1 RANRRA
7 AELDRVTRPAGGAD
21 PADDGERDVLGRAT
35 EWQSSVDADQQ
46 RLRFAGEQALRGE
59 HVLDFRSA
67 DAEGEASECAVR
79 AGMGVAANDSHS
91 RQGRAVL
98 RADDVNDPLAQVTK
112 WEVSLGAELADVAIE
127 RVDLDARSRIGN
139 ALLPVLGRRI
149 MVGRCDDRAAAP
161 C

>member
-1 RANRRA
+1 
-7 AELDRVTRPAGGAD
+7 
-21 PADDGERDVLGRAT
+21 
-35 EWQSSVDADQQ
+35 Q

-127 RVDLDARSRIGN
+127 RVDLDAGSRIGN

-161 C
+161 WLAAGELESFERLGAGDFVHQMAIDVEQRGAVALRANDVVVPEL